1 MSEKYDRPSNHIV
14 LGRHCSKCFH
24 VCLDDWKFCP
34 MCGNTERYGDRFRC
48 YAPPQPGAQPER
60 STVETPAELV
70 CPHGVR
76 VVQGVNCLCGRE
88 VARYSC
94 FIEGCPGNHL
104 SKHMICSAV
113 EPTRRIPPREFD
125 VETHTGLYTEPEKAS
140 EQPRTPVYPD
150 DWKKPNKVG
159 CKNFQLRGGEYC
171 GNCGFHA
178 SEHDNI

>member
-1 MSEKYDRPSNHIV
+1 MSEKYDRPSKTDLQNILSEILAYRETRKGHH
-14 LGRHCSKCFH
+14 LGNAIEMLRERMRADETSPVRTACDDCKADRDRLRAALRAIATGEHSKRGCI
-24 VCLDDWKFCP
+24 
-34 MCGNTERYGDRFRC
+34 NIAERELGS
-48 YAPPQPGAQPER
+48 PE
-60 STVETPAELV
+60 
-70 CPHGVR
+70 
-76 VVQGVNCLCGRE
+76 
-88 VARYSC
+88 
-94 FIEGCPGNHL
+94 
-104 SKHMICSAV
+104 